1 MVSSSTKTKVLPLQ
15 WLILVVFVVVCL
27 GAAGLGAAWTNTSVA
42 TWYST
47 LAKPSWNPPNWVFG
61 PVWTCLYLAMAV
73 SAWLVWRQQGMVGAR
88 TPLLIFT
95 GQLILNAA
103 WSFIFFGLRNPGLAL
118 VDVVLLW
125 LSILATILAFRRVS
139 TWAAA
144 LLVPYLA
151 WVSFATVLNWTL
163 WRMNS

>member
-42 TWYST
+42 SWYST
-47 LAKPSWNPPNWVFG
+47 LEKPSWNPPNWVFG

-73 SAWLVWRQQGMVGAR
+73 SAWLVWRQQGMVGVR

-95 GQLILNAA
+95 GQLILNTA
-103 WSFIFFGLRNPGLAL
+103 WSFLFFGLRNPGLAL

-125 LSILATILAFRRVS
+125 LSILATILTFRRVS